1 MSHLDTTFPF
11 MKTQTQLLSIP
22 ETAQRLGVHRS
33 TVYQLI
39 SAGQLQAINLG
50 QGKQRTSIRVRE
62 SELER
67 FIQSKELS
75 RTA

>member
-1 MSHLDTTFPF
+1 

-22 ETAQRLGVHRS
+22 EIADRLSLGRS
-33 TVYQLI
+33 TVYRLV
-39 SAGQLQAINLG
+39 SSGQLQAINLG
-50 QGKQRTSIRVRE
+50 EGKQHTHIRIRE

-67 FIQSKELS
+67 FINSKELS